1 MNNNKKEKM
10 KKIILFLILSISNT
24 MFSQNI
30 FDKYEEKSD
39 VSAVIVSQKMFE
51 MFSNIDT
58 TDKEAK
64 DFMQIAKKLTS
75 LKMFSTEN
83 NKVASQMKADVITY
97 KNNAGLEELI
107 RVKDSGSLS
116 KFYIK
121 PGQNSKTVSELLIY
135 IDKNTEKNTII
146 LLLKGEINLDDLGK
160 LASKLNLPKEVS
172 EIK

>member
-1 MNNNKKEKM
+1 M

-107 RVKDSGSLS
+107 RVKDNSSLS

>member
-1 MNNNKKEKM
+1 M

-83 NKVASQMKADVITY
+83 NKVANQMKADVITY

-107 RVKDSGSLS
+107 RVKDSSSLS

>member
-1 MNNNKKEKM
+1 
-10 KKIILFLILSISNT
+10 
-24 MFSQNI
+24 
-30 FDKYEEKSD
+30 
-39 VSAVIVSQKMFE
+39 
-51 MFSNIDT
+51 
-58 TDKEAK
+58 
-64 DFMQIAKKLTS
+64 
-75 LKMFSTEN
+75 
-83 NKVASQMKADVITY
+83 MKADVITY

-107 RVKDSGSLS
+107 RVKDSSSLS

>member
-1 MNNNKKEKM
+1 M

-83 NKVASQMKADVITY
+83 NKVANQMKADVITY

-107 RVKDSGSLS
+107 RVKDNSSLS

>member
-1 MNNNKKEKM
+1 M

-51 MFSNIDT
+51 MFSNIDA

-64 DFMQIAKKLTS
+64 DFMQIA
-75 LKMFSTEN
+75 
-83 NKVASQMKADVITY
+83 NKVASQMKADVITFKY
-97 KNNAGLEELI
+97 NAGLEELI
-107 RVKDSGSLS
+107 RVKDSSSLS

>member
-51 MFSNIDT
+51 MFSNIDA
-58 TDKEAK
+58 TDKDAK

-107 RVKDSGSLS
+107 RVKDSSSLS

>member
-1 MNNNKKEKM
+1 M

-51 MFSNIDT
+51 MFSNIDA

-64 DFMQIAKKLTS
+64 NFMGDA
-75 LKMFSTEN
+75 FSDE
-83 NKVASQMKADVITY
+83 MKADVITY

-107 RVKDSGSLS
+107 RVKDSSSLS